1 MGNNVQIEIVKVV
14 NVGDTYTA
22 KNGKQYTNI
31 NYYLVVNGTWV
42 AIRPSF
48 SGGYKT
54 LDVIARKVT
63 NTKGAKEDEH
73 KK

>member
-1 MGNNVQIEIVKVV
+1 MESNVQIEVVKVI

-22 KNGKQYTNI
+22 KNGKKYTNI

-54 LDVIARKVT
+54 LDVISRVVK
-63 NTKGAKEDEH
+63 NSKGTEDEH